1 MFQNRRFSDYVQM
14 VLLSIVLVWA
24 VITVFSVAL
33 HAQTNGNQQQF
44 NARTETRIEQLE
56 RYRDAIED
64 LNLQDRLARLE
75 SRMQDMTNI
84 GYTTIAIVGALAF
97 GTLWQVMTAYRQ
109 RK

>member
-14 VLLSIVLVWA
+14 VVLTIVLLWA
-24 VITVFSVAL
+24 MVTVFSVAL
-33 HAQTNGNQQQF
+33 QAQTNASQQQF

-75 SRMQDMTNI
+75 SHMQEVTNLA
-84 GYTTIAIVGALAF
+84 YTIFGIVVALGA
-97 GTLWQVMTAYRQ
+97 GTLWQVMTAHRQ